1 LPDSGRIIE
10 HYDFLPT
17 YRTLTPAM
25 IREKRHERNP
35 QPVTPFVD
43 EDTFTLKN
51 GILHAGGRDKA
62 GRESKSPEQKHYDY
76 CSGKC

>member
-1 LPDSGRIIE
+1 V
-10 HYDFLPT
+10 
-17 YRTLTPAM
+17 

-43 EDTFTLKN
+43 QDTFTLKN

-62 GRESKSPEQKHYDY
+62 GRESKSPEQKHYGY